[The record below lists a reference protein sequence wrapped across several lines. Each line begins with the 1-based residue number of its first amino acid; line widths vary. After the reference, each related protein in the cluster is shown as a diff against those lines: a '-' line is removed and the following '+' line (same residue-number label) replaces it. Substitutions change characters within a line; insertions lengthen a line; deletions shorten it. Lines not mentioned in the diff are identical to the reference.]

1 MDKKEFQEQWTP
13 ERIQRLVRENMLRE
27 EAERVAGRKQIR
39 KARQQAAA
47 RFREANAERRARAHR
62 LIQLGAEVEASGLA
76 DLLGHDVEA
85 VFGMLTELVRQT
97 ETELK
102 PGSINRLIEMGRER
116 RKKVAEAEPPGERS
130 SEEKH
135 GRKKRVLPGGRIA
148 IRFASPPPEMMR
160 LLLRAHEY
168 RWRLGLRA
176 WVGNAVLDETT
187 LEYVRDF
194 GGEIL
199 PGPDAAK

>member
-1 MDKKEFQEQWTP
+1 M
-13 ERIQRLVRENMLRE
+13 
-27 EAERVAGRKQIR
+27 
-39 KARQQAAA
+39 
-47 RFREANAERRARAHR
+47 
-62 LIQLGAEVEASGLA
+62 IQLGAEVEASGLA
-76 DLLGHDVEA
+76 DLLGHDPEA
-85 VFGMLTELVRQT
+85 VFGMLTEVVKRA
-97 ETELK
+97 ETGLE

-116 RKKVAEAEPPGERS
+116 RKKVAEAVPPGEGP
-130 SEEKH
+130 SEEKR

-148 IRFASPPPEMMR
+148 IRFASPPPEVMR

-176 WVGNAVLDETT
+176 WVGNEALDETT

-199 PGPDAAK
+199 PGPDASEGDKCAPG